1 MYGWPRNIREL
12 EEVVKRAVTL
22 AAGRKVGP
30 DDLPAGVRAVLTS
43 GPRVTASRKY
53 RAAPDRVELERLL
66 RDHHGNIAA
75 VAKALDRQWVVVQ
88 RWLRRHTLDP
98 ARFRG

>member
-1 MYGWPRNIREL
+1 
-12 EEVVKRAVTL
+12 
-22 AAGRKVGP
+22 
-30 DDLPAGVRAVLTS
+30 
-43 GPRVTASRKY
+43 VTASRKY